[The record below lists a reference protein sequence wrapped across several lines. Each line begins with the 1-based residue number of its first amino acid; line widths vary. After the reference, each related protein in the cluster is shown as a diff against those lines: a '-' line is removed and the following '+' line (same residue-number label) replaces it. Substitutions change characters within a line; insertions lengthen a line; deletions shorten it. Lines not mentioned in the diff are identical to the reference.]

1 MPIDLYDTL
10 SRSYKRLKP
19 KDGKVF
25 RFYCCGPTV
34 YGPAHIGNFRSFL
47 LQDVLRRLLEQ
58 SGQEAFHVRNITDVD
73 DKTIRQSQAEG
84 LSLQAFT
91 QKWTDRFH
99 QDCRALQ
106 LLPPHVEPKATEHI
120 PEQIELISQ
129 LLAESFAYVAP
140 DGSVYFRVSAFSD
153 YGKLSQLDATQ
164 LQTQAYTS
172 AGQDNLAD
180 EYDRDCIHDFAL
192 WKAYKAEDGQNG
204 WESPWGRGRPGWHI
218 ECSAMA
224 LRYLG
229 PSFDLH
235 AGGVDLCF
243 PHHEN
248 EIAQSESLSGQP
260 LAEHWFHNAHLL
272 VNGCKMSKS
281 LGNLYTLEDILSQG
295 FSARALRYTLIAGH
309 YRQPLNFT
317 MQSLH
322 AAESALAKLDKAVL
336 ALARKA
342 GMDAASLKAVFSN
355 TPARANGEPFDAVY
369 QALCKDLNTPAAL
382 GALFKALPQLMS
394 LESPSSAMLQA
405 LVRLIYIFGIGKD
418 AADLFEVQDPPRL
431 EQEAIPPEVS
441 ALAEK
446 RQAAKAAKNY
456 LLADEYRAAIKAQG
470 WELVD
475 TPSSFTIRPLSLP
488 NKKRDKL
495 EAG

>member
-1 MPIDLYDTL
+1 MPIGLYDTL
-10 SRSYKRLKP
+10 SRSYKTLKP

-47 LQDVLRRLLEQ
+47 VQDVLRRLLEQ
-58 SGQEAFHVRNITDVD
+58 SGQETFHVRNITDVD

-84 LSLQAFT
+84 MSLQAFT
-91 QKWTDRFH
+91 QHWTDRFH
-99 QDCRALQ
+99 QDCQALQ

-120 PEQIELISQ
+120 PEQVGLISQ
-129 LLAESFAYVAP
+129 LLAGGFAYVAS
-140 DGSVYFRVSAFSD
+140 DGSVYFRVKAFGA

-164 LQTQAYTS
+164 LQTQACTS
-172 AGQDNLAD
+172 SGQDNLAD
-180 EYDRDCIHDFAL
+180 EYARDCIHDFAL
-192 WKAYKAEDGQNG
+192 WKAHKAEDGRNS

-260 LAEHWFHNAHLL
+260 LADHWLHNAHLL
-272 VNGCKMSKS
+272 VNGSKMSKS
-281 LGNLYTLEDILSQG
+281 LGNLYTLEDILAQG
-295 FSARALRYTLIAGH
+295 FSARALRYTLLGGH

-317 MQSLH
+317 LQSLH
-322 AAESALAKLDKAVL
+322 AAESALLKLDKAML
-336 ALARKA
+336 ALAQRA
-342 GMDAASLKAVFSN
+342 GLDAPGLNAVLKEASVTEEWGLF
-355 TPARANGEPFDAVY
+355 EEVY
-369 QALCKDLNTPAAL
+369 QALCKDLNTPAAF
-382 GALFKALPQLMS
+382 GILFKTLPQLTVSQVSPLDLLRS
-394 LESPSSAMLQA
+394 LAK
-405 LVRLIYIFGIGKD
+405 LIYVLGIGKD
-418 AADLFEVQDPPRL
+418 ASDLLKAQPPPSL
-431 EQEAIPPEVS
+431 QQKAIPSEVL
-441 ALAEK
+441 ALAAN
-446 RQAAKAAKNY
+446 RQAAKAASNY
-456 LLADEYRAAIKAQG
+456 PLADEYRAAIKAQG

-475 TPSSFTIRPLSLP
+475 TPTSFTLRPLP
-488 NKKRDKL
+488 KI
-495 EAG
+495 

>member
-10 SRSYKRLKP
+10 SRSYKSLKP
-19 KDGKVF
+19 KTGKVF

-47 LQDVLRRLLEQ
+47 VQDVLRRLLEQ
-58 SGQEAFHVRNITDVD
+58 SGQETFHVRNITDVD

-84 LSLQAFT
+84 LSLEAFT

-99 QDCRALQ
+99 KDCQALC
-106 LLPPHVEPKATEHI
+106 LLIPHVEPKATEHI
-120 PEQIELISQ
+120 PEQIDLISR
-129 LLAESFAYVAP
+129 LLAQGFAYIAQ
-140 DGSVYFRVSAFSD
+140 DGSVYFRVKAFST
-153 YGKLSQLDATQ
+153 YGKLSQLDAQQ
-164 LQTQAYTS
+164 LQTQACS
-172 AGQDNLAD
+172 SSGQSNLAD
-180 EYDRDCIHDFAL
+180 EYARDCIHDFAL
-192 WKAYKAEDGQNG
+192 WKAYKPEDGPNS

-235 AGGVDLCF
+235 AGGIDLCF

-272 VNGCKMSKS
+272 VNDSKMSKS
-281 LGNLYTLEDILSQG
+281 LGNLYTLEDILAKG

-317 MQSLH
+317 LQSLH
-322 AAESALAKLDKAVL
+322 AAESALTKLDKAIF
-336 ALARKA
+336 ALSQKA
-342 GMDAASLKAVFSN
+342 ELDATKLNAIFCGAPLSKEW
-355 TPARANGEPFDAVY
+355 EPFHEVY

-382 GALFKALPQLMS
+382 GALFKALPQLS
-394 LESPSSAMLQA
+394 ASKASPLTLLQA
-405 LVRLIYIFGIGKD
+405 LSKLIYVLGLGRNFSS
-418 AADLFEVQDPPRL
+418 LFQSKAQVTNPE
-431 EQEAIPPEVS
+431 EAIPYAILE
-441 ALAEK
+441 LAEK
-446 RQAAKAAKNY
+446 RQAAKSAKDY
-456 LLADEYRAAIKAQG
+456 YLADEYRAAIKAQG
-470 WELVD
+470 WEIVD
-475 TPSSFTIRPLSLP
+475 TPTSFTLRPL
-488 NKKRDKL
+488 NKH
-495 EAG
+495 AASAS